1 LQLKSGYE
9 EKHGYDLLQ
18 GKDSMTIAGEEVHR
32 NLADPFSLRG
42 GRMLDIGFDEQEV
55 LVNIRIR
62 GEQSASGKAVAE
74 ECLREMEAIKA
85 QISVI
90 LEVKKA
96 VPAT

>member
-1 LQLKSGYE
+1 
-9 EKHGYDLLQ
+9 
-18 GKDSMTIAGEEVHR
+18 
-32 NLADPFSLRG
+32 
-42 GRMLDIGFDEQEV
+42 MLDIGFDEQEV

-62 GEQSASGKAVAE
+62 GEQSASGKVLAE